1 MKYCEYCKVYI
12 PDDRENCPL
21 CENKLENIDD
31 DHEQIF
37 PRIPSI
43 YKRNLALKIMSFIS
57 IALIVL
63 SFTIYFLFPTDVNWP
78 LLVLFGIL
86 SVWLDLFFLIRK
98 KTHLP
103 KKIIWQVFIITGLC
117 ILWDIYTGFIGWS
130 IEFVF
135 PIICILAMLVMYI
148 LALVLKLSIND
159 YITYILIDILFGIIP
174 VIFISLDLVD
184 IIYPSIISVTISI
197 ISLAAI
203 FIFEG
208 KNIIYELNK
217 RMHI

>member
-1 MKYCEYCKVYI
+1 MKYCEYCKVYTRE
-12 PDDRENCPL
+12 DRENCPL
-21 CENKLENIDD
+21 CENKLENINEE
-31 DHEQIF
+31 HEQIF
-37 PRIPSI
+37 PKIPSI
-43 YKRNLALKIMSFIS
+43 YKRNLALKIMGFIS

-63 SFTIYFLFPTDVNWP
+63 SFAIYFLFPSNINWP
-78 LLVLFGIL
+78 ILILFGVV
-86 SVWLDLFFLIRK
+86 SVWLDFFFLIRK

-103 KKIIWQVFIITGLC
+103 KKIIWQVFIITVIC
-117 ILWDIYTGFIGWS
+117 IFWDIYTGFNGWS

-159 YITYILIDILFGIIP
+159 YITYILIDTFFGIIP
-174 VIFISLDLVD
+174 IIFIALDLVE
-184 IIYPSIISVTISI
+184 IIFPSIISVTVSI

-208 KNIIYELNK
+208 KNIIYELKK
-217 RMHI
+217 RTYI

>member
-1 MKYCEYCKVYI
+1 MKYCEYCKVYTRE
-12 PDDRENCPL
+12 DRENCPL
-21 CENKLENIDD
+21 CENKLENINEE
-31 DHEQIF
+31 HEQIF
-37 PRIPSI
+37 PKIPSI
-43 YKRNLALKIMSFIS
+43 YKRNLALKIMGFIS

-63 SFTIYFLFPTDVNWP
+63 SFAIYFLFPANINWP
-78 LLVLFGIL
+78 ILVLFGLL

-103 KKIIWQVFIITGLC
+103 KKIVWQVFIITVIC
-117 ILWDIYTGFIGWS
+117 IFWDVYTGFNGWS

-159 YITYILIDILFGIIP
+159 YITYILIDTFFGIIP
-174 VIFISLDLVD
+174 IIFIALDLVE
-184 IIYPSIISVTISI
+184 IIFPSIISVTVSI

-208 KNIIYELNK
+208 KNIIYELKK
-217 RMHI
+217 RTYI

>member
-1 MKYCEYCKVYI
+1 MKYCEYCKVYTRE
-12 PDDRENCPL
+12 DRENCPL
-21 CENKLENIDD
+21 CENKLENINEE
-31 DHEQIF
+31 HEQIF
-37 PRIPSI
+37 PKIPSI
-43 YKRNLALKIMSFIS
+43 YKRNLALKIMGFIS

-63 SFTIYFLFPTDVNWP
+63 SFAIYFLFPTNINWP
-78 LLVLFGIL
+78 ILVLFGLL
-86 SVWLDLFFLIRK
+86 SVWLDLSFLIRK

-103 KKIIWQVFIITGLC
+103 KKIVWQVFIITVIC
-117 ILWDIYTGFIGWS
+117 IFWDVYTGFNGWS

-159 YITYILIDILFGIIP
+159 YITYILIDTFFGIIP
-174 VIFISLDLVD
+174 IIFIALDLVE
-184 IIYPSIISVTISI
+184 IIFPSIISVTVSI

-208 KNIIYELNK
+208 KNIIYELKK
-217 RMHI
+217 RTYI

>member
-1 MKYCEYCKVYI
+1 MKYCEYCKVYTRE
-12 PDDRENCPL
+12 DRENCPL
-21 CENKLENIDD
+21 CENKLENINEE
-31 DHEQIF
+31 HEQIF
-37 PRIPSI
+37 PKIPSI
-43 YKRNLALKIMSFIS
+43 YKRNLALKITGFIS

-63 SFTIYFLFPTDVNWP
+63 SFAIYFLFPTNINWP
-78 LLVLFGIL
+78 ILILFGLL
-86 SVWLDLFFLIRK
+86 SVWLDLSFLIRK

-103 KKIIWQVFIITGLC
+103 KKIIWQVFIITVIC
-117 ILWDIYTGFIGWS
+117 IFWDVYTGFNGWS

-159 YITYILIDILFGIIP
+159 YITYIIIDTFFGIIP
-174 VIFISLDLVD
+174 IIFIVLDLVE
-184 IIYPSIISVTISI
+184 IIFPSIISITVSI

-208 KNIIYELNK
+208 KNIIYELKK
-217 RMHI
+217 RLYI

>member
-12 PDDRENCPL
+12 RDDRENCPL
-21 CENKLENIDD
+21 CENKLENINDN
-31 DHEQIF
+31 EQIY
-37 PRIPSI
+37 PKIPSI
-43 YKRNLALKIMSFIS
+43 YKQNLALKILIFIS

-78 LLVLFGIL
+78 LLVLFGIV
-86 SVWLDLFFLIRK
+86 SIWLDLFFLIRK

-103 KKIIWQVFIITGLC
+103 KKIIWQVFIITGLS

-135 PIICILAMLVMYI
+135 PLICISAMLVMYI

-159 YITYILIDILFGIIP
+159 YITYILIDIFFGIIP

-184 IIYPSIISVTISI
+184 IFYPSIISVTISI

-208 KNIIYELNK
+208 KNIIYELKK
-217 RMHI
+217 RMYI